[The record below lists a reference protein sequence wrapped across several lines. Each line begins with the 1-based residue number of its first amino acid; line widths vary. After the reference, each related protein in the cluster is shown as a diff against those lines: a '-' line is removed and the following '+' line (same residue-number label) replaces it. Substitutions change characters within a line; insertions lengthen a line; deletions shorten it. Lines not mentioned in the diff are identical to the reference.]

1 LCITAKLARQW
12 QIRVLSAARD
22 VTVAAAHV
30 RFAPKATVEP
40 SHCNPPLRA
49 ISGCDQSQQGRP
61 LFDHLVGKREQRLR
75 DFEAERLSGLEVD
88 GEFVLGRRLY
98 WQVSRLLALE
108 DTIDIADGAP
118 VLIDKIRAY
127 DIKPP
132 RLTKKRSK

>member
-1 LCITAKLARQW
+1 
-12 QIRVLSAARD
+12 
-22 VTVAAAHV
+22 
-30 RFAPKATVEP
+30 
-40 SHCNPPLRA
+40 
-49 ISGCDQSQQGRP
+49 
-61 LFDHLVGKREQRLR
+61 LR